1 MFSKK
6 WLTSLF
12 AAVAMQFVIVTT
24 AATQQTSAEQ
34 AMGKGGDFTL
44 NSFAGPVT
52 LKELR
57 GKLVLLFF
65 GYTACVDVCP
75 MTLWSITK
83 AFSTLNAD
91 ELDRVTAIFI
101 SLDPERDTPA
111 VLQKYTEYFHPNIT
125 GVTDNMEV
133 LTQLISDYGVS
144 YEKKVEPDSAL
155 GYVIY
160 HTPDILVVDS
170 GGQLLDMRI
179 PVSASAGEI
188 TEQIRELLDDIQ

>member
-1 MFSKK
+1 
-6 WLTSLF
+6 
-12 AAVAMQFVIVTT
+12 MQFAMT
-24 AATQQTSAEQ
+24 ASDAAQDSNAVDATVE
-34 AMGKGGDFTL
+34 GGDFTL
-44 NSFAGPVT
+44 SSYAGPVT
-52 LKELR
+52 LEELR

-65 GYTACVDVCP
+65 GYTGCVDVCP
-75 MTLWSITK
+75 MTLWSITN
-83 AFSTLNAD
+83 AFSSLKTD

-101 SLDPERDTPA
+101 SLDPERDTPT

-170 GGQLLDMRI
+170 EGHLLNVRI

-188 TEQIRELLDDIQ
+188 TEKIRELLDDIQ

>member
-12 AAVAMQFVIVTT
+12 AVLVMQCAMVMP
-24 AATQQTSAEQ
+24 AAAHEINTEDA
-34 AMGKGGDFTL
+34 AGRGGNFTL
-44 NSFAGPVT
+44 NSYAGPVT
-52 LKELR
+52 LEALH
-57 GKLVLLFF
+57 GKMVLLFF

-75 MTLWSITK
+75 MTLWSLTR
-83 AFSTLNAD
+83 AFSSLKTD

-101 SLDPERDTPA
+101 SLDPERDTPT

-125 GVTDNMEV
+125 GVTDTREV
-133 LTQLISDYGVS
+133 LTQLVSDYGVS

-170 GGQLLDMRI
+170 EGHLLDVRI
-179 PVSASAGEI
+179 PVSASAEEI
-188 TEQIRELLDDIQ
+188 AVQIRELLVEFQ